1 MDENPLQSTIAWI
14 SHFFI
19 LRNSWVAF
27 AVSFGSLTQLCS
39 ICLNLKREYSPVY
52 IRFLSGATSWVNT
65 NDSVPQAIHATTLS
79 PFLTDNVLSVMSC
92 SFLSPYFVSLTNL
105 LILLQLLFSSIQRFY
120 FKLDTLLRCFLTFGN
135 DMPSFLRVFLT
146 WLCVAE
152 GFY

>member
-1 MDENPLQSTIAWI
+1 MGCFCCMLWVINPIVQTSYAAFAWI
-14 SHFFI
+14 
-19 LRNSWVAF
+19 W
-27 AVSFGSLTQLCS
+27 T
-39 ICLNLKREYSPVY
+39 ESPVY

-79 PFLTDNVLSVMSC
+79 PFLTDNVLSIMSC